1 MARSRVALIAA
12 LVATL
17 GASAGSRAQMPPIS
31 AMKGEVGLGLLLRQL
46 KTTAVLMQAVAHPDD
61 ENNGML
67 AATGL
72 GPGRAHGGRD
82 APRAATAARTRSARN
97 CSTRSP

>member
-1 MARSRVALIAA
+1 MTRNRVLVVTVLVAA
-12 LVATL
+12 LA
-17 GASAGSRAQMPPIS
+17 AGGGMRAQMPPIS

-67 AATGL
+67 AATGWGQGVRTVVVSATRGDGGQNEI
-72 GPGRAHGGRD
+72 GP
-82 APRAATAARTRSARN
+82 
-97 CSTRSP
+97 